1 MEDTDLGGLGVLHKK
16 SELVKDARNSCLTN
30 VTNKT
35 EPCGYFIALFARQ
48 NGLDNIGW
56 KLSACLLE

>member
-1 MEDTDLGGLGVLHKK
+1 MLHKK
-16 SELVKDARNSCLTN
+16 SELVEDARNSCLTN